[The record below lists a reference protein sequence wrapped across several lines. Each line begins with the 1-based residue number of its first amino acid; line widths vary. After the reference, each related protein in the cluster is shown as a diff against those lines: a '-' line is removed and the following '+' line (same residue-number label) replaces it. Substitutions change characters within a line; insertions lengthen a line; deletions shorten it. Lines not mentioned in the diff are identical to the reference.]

1 MFGRLTRVVALGA
14 VITHL
19 WVSLIVAPWHHLV
32 EHRLGAISESTETN
46 QAVAAETEQP
56 VRRHSCRCRHHAS
69 KTAELPVCESPV
81 RTEESPDSQTPAAP
95 EHHDDCLVCQI
106 LAQQFTSVELPA
118 LVLAPERMEFSPPVS
133 SVQPWLGLQMDPVS
147 RGPPVA

>member
-1 MFGRLTRVVALGA
+1 MFGRMTRVVALGA
-14 VITHL
+14 VITQL

-32 EHRLGAISESTETN
+32 EHRLVAVPESPGAK
-46 QAVAAETEQP
+46 QVVVGETEQP
-56 VRRHSCRCRHHAS
+56 VRRHSCRCRHHAHRA
-69 KTAELPVCESPV
+69 TELPVCESPV
-81 RTEESPDSQTPAAP
+81 RAEESPDTPTPAAP

-118 LVLAPERMEFSPPVS
+118 LVLSPERMEFSPPAS

-147 RGPPVA
+147 RGPPAA